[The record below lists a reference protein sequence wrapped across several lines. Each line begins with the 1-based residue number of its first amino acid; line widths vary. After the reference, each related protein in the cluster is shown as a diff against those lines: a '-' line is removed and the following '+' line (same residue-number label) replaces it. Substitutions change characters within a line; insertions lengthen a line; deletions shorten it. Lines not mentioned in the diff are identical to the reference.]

1 MVCGISAAFAP
12 PGNERSLQM
21 LLQVPR
27 LARLPWLVHGFSTR
41 RGGVSRLP
49 NSRTG
54 SAPGKELNLAKII
67 GDSAR
72 NVAENR
78 RRLMVR
84 LRAKKMQLVTQ
95 RQVHSDLI
103 HVVNSSLPSDFPSA
117 GDGLLTD
124 RAGLLL
130 SVVVADCL
138 PILLVDTKQR
148 VVAALHCGWR
158 GTVRRIAQKG
168 VGLMKQTYGSRER
181 DLRAAIGPGIRVC
194 CYRVGEEVR
203 DEFEGQ
209 FSYASQLFVIC
220 KEPSPLQIRYPL
232 LFHYNPESHAAFD
245 NPLYLDLVQANI
257 LQLREA
263 GVPATHIYADAPCT
277 SCNPQLFF
285 SHRRDAGQ
293 TNRPTGRMMGVV
305 GIRDMPARKAISARE
320 KSWSI
325 IVCL

>member
-1 MVCGISAAFAP
+1 
-12 PGNERSLQM
+12 M
-21 LLQVPR
+21 LLQISQ
-27 LARLPWLVHGFSTR
+27 LARMPWLVHGFSTR

-49 NSRTG
+49 NSRSG
-54 SAPGKELNLAKII
+54 SAPGKDLNLGLNPGLNTGLNPGKSK
-67 GDSAR
+67 GDSAK

-84 LRAKKMQLVTQ
+84 LRAQKMQLVTQ

-103 HVVNSSLPSDFPSA
+103 HVLNSSLSSDFPSV
-117 GDGLLTD
+117 GDGLVTD
-124 RAGLLL
+124 HAGLLL

-168 VGLMKQTYGSRER
+168 VGLLKQTYGSRDR

-209 FSYASQLFVIC
+209 FSHASQLFARC
-220 KEPSPLQIRYPL
+220 EEPSPLQTRYPL

-245 NPLYLDLVQANI
+245 NPLYLDLVQSNI

-263 GVPATHIYADAPCT
+263 GVAATRIYADAPCT
-277 SCNPQLFF
+277 SCHPEMFF
-285 SHRRDAGQ
+285 SHRSDAGQ
-293 TNRPTGRMMGVV
+293 TNRPTGRMMGVI
-305 GIRDMPARKAISARE
+305 GIRTKFARKAR
-320 KSWSI
+320 
-325 IVCL
+325 LPG

>member
-1 MVCGISAAFAP
+1 
-12 PGNERSLQM
+12 M
-21 LLQVPR
+21 LLQVPQ
-27 LARLPWLVHGFSTR
+27 LAQLPWLVHGFSTR

-54 SAPGKELNLAKII
+54 SVHGKDLNLTKIK

-78 RRLMVR
+78 RLLLVR

-103 HVVNSSLPSDFPSA
+103 NVLNSSLPADFPVA
-117 GDGLLTD
+117 GDGLVTD

-158 GTVRRIAQKG
+158 GTVRRIVQKG
-168 VGLMKQTYGSRER
+168 VGLLKQTYGSRNK

-209 FSYASQLFVIC
+209 FSYASQLFARC
-220 KEPSPLQIRYPL
+220 EEPSPLQTRYPL

-263 GVPATHIYADAPCT
+263 GVAATRIYADAPCT
-277 SCNPQLFF
+277 SCHPEMFF

-293 TNRPTGRMMGVV
+293 TDRPTGRMMGVV
-305 GIRDMPARKAISARE
+305 GIRTKFAHKATSARDQ
-320 KSWSI
+320 S
-325 IVCL
+325 